1 MQTAI
6 LVGVM
11 IFSAGLLW
19 LWENQ
24 RQRRRM
30 QRKTREAFEAR
41 SRARDRP
48 GKWPLARLHPR
59 YARWLAQ
66 AGSKRSPEKLEQQQ
80 WLFGLGTAAIIQVLT
95 RSWFIALLLG
105 IIAFLYPVLQVRAKA
120 KAVAK
125 SIAAE
130 MRLFILLLKIYVKA
144 GLSNLQALRLV
155 EPHLKGHLRRIVH
168 DAQSLMSQMTFEEAM
183 QIVAQQS
190 PSEELE
196 VVAKALK
203 QGTKY
208 GAEISET
215 LNQAIA
221 EINHQDMLRLGSKQ
235 RNTKTAVYMKFM
247 LFFVSPF
254 ILDVMLFVWGM
265 VKNAAGQF

>member
-1 MQTAI
+1 M
-6 LVGVM
+6 VGVL
-11 IFSAGLLW
+11 IFAAGLLW

-24 RQRRRM
+24 WQRRRM
-30 QRKTREAFEAR
+30 QRRTRDAFEAR
-41 SRARDRP
+41 GRARDRP
-48 GKWPLARLHPR
+48 RKWPLAWFHPR

-66 AGSKRSPEKLEQQQ
+66 AGSKRTPERLEQQQ
-80 WLFGLGTAAIIQVLT
+80 WLFGVGTVAVIRVFT
-95 RSWFIALLLG
+95 GSWLLALLLG

-130 MRLFILLLKIYVKA
+130 MRLMILLLKIYVNA
-144 GLSNLQALRLV
+144 GLSNVQALRLV
-155 EPHLKGHLRRIVH
+155 ESYLKGHLRRIVH
-168 DAQSLMSQMTFEEAM
+168 DARSLMSQMTFEEAM
-183 QIVAQQS
+183 QVVAQQS

-203 QGTKY
+203 QGAKH

-215 LNQAIA
+215 LNQAIS
-221 EINHQDMLRLGSKQ
+221 EINHEDALRLGSKQ

-254 ILDVMLFVWGM
+254 ILDVMLFVWGL
-265 VKNAAGQF
+265 VKNAAGQM